1 MFSTHGR
8 HELNTPLVDNPSN
21 DHLSTLLAG
30 FRLVR
35 IGHARPI
42 QNV

>member
-1 MFSTHGR
+1 MFPVHGR
-8 HELNTPLVDNPSN
+8 HESNTPLVDNPSN